1 MMTCPHCGGSHPA
14 TARFCPISGKPIP
27 QPSKQTPPPES
38 HLFSGVDT
46 RIPKEA
52 PRVGSFL
59 FMRLVIQALSRGSV
73 FRRATAISLYVSAV
87 AIGIFGLLT
96 WIQVWE
102 WVKEPLE
109 NAPPISLLGVIV
121 FQLLLAVG
129 IYAVVHT
136 IFIRARN
143 VLELPEGEFTI
154 IPIASLLTKLTGEV
168 VAISLAVSAVGGG
181 ILIWFLGPQ
190 AQRELPFGVLPFLDL
205 GASFVGGLASMV
217 LGLLLAYG
225 LLVFSYWISEAELV
239 LVAIARNTEVMR
251 RVAERYEQAEMPAAQ
266 GLHPSPRAGS

>member
-1 MMTCPHCGGSHPA
+1 
-14 TARFCPISGKPIP
+14 
-27 QPSKQTPPPES
+27 
-38 HLFSGVDT
+38 
-46 RIPKEA
+46 
-52 PRVGSFL
+52 
-59 FMRLVIQALSRGSV
+59 
-73 FRRATAISLYVSAV
+73 
-87 AIGIFGLLT
+87 
-96 WIQVWE
+96 VWE
-102 WVKEPLE
+102 WVKEPLK
-109 NAPPISLLGVIV
+109 NAQPISLLGVIV
-121 FQLLLAVG
+121 FQLLFAVG

-136 IFIRARN
+136 MFIRARN

-168 VAISLAVSAVGGG
+168 VATSIAVIAVGGG

-190 AQRELPFGVLPFLDL
+190 AQGELPFGVLPFLDL

-239 LVAIARNTEVMR
+239 LVAIARNTEVTR
-251 RVAERYEQAEMPAAQ
+251 RVAERYEQAEMPAAH

>member
-52 PRVGSFL
+52 PRGGSFL
-59 FMRLVIQALSRGSV
+59 FMRVVIQALSRGSV
-73 FRRATAISLYVSAV
+73 FRRATAISLYVLAV
-87 AIGIFGLLT
+87 AIGIFGLST
-96 WIQVWE
+96 WIGVWAL
-102 WVKEPLE
+102 VKEPLK

-168 VAISLAVSAVGGG
+168 VAVSLAVTVVGGE
-181 ILIWFLGPQ
+181 ILIWFLGPR

-205 GASFVGGLASMV
+205 GALFGGGLV
-217 LGLLLAYG
+217 GLPLAYG
-225 LLVFSYWISEAELV
+225 VLVFFYWISELELV